1 MAHTIDEW
9 SLVRI
14 LFDDLLYNF
23 KFRLSRSVPFYLAI
37 KRKNMERLEQDLR
50 YFMYKLKREN
60 NRLPRNLLLREVAH
74 VQQQILDLMREKQ
87 ERMEWE
93 TRNMSAL
100 DIIRRPEKK
109 K

>member
-1 MAHTIDEW
+1 MAQTIDEW

-50 YFMYKLKREN
+50 YFMYELNREN
-60 NRLPRNLLLREVAH
+60 NRLPRNLLLREVAR
-74 VQQQILDLMREKQ
+74 VQQ
-87 ERMEWE
+87 
-93 TRNMSAL
+93 
-100 DIIRRPEKK
+100 
-109 K
+109 